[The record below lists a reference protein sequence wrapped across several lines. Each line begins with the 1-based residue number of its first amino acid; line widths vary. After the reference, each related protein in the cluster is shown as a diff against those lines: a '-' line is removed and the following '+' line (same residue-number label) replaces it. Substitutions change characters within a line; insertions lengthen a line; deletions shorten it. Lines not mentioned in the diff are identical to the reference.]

1 VTWADYQ
8 EYLIAAAGGNAP
20 DLQEF
25 QDQVYSMNSWED
37 LDQTASPWD
46 QLFTTV
52 GISTWA
58 DFVAAGGNGTASQ
71 VEGSQG

>member
-1 VTWADYQ
+1 
-8 EYLIAAAGGNAP
+8 
-20 DLQEF
+20 
-25 QDQVYSMNSWED
+25 MNSWED